1 MMAELKSETEER
13 ENSLVLLG
21 QTVTVL
27 ERVCREPS
35 SFGEIVSSSLLNET
49 KVTQALE
56 LLEDRLLIKR
66 KHKSI
71 NGRTKMVYYPNPEEI
86 SFQLLLQE
94 LCEQWQPKEI
104 KAKLKMKA
112 SSVEFVTEE
121 EGESFIK
128 SFENNK

>member
-1 MMAELKSETEER
+1 MAELKSEIEER
-13 ENSLVLLG
+13 ENLLVLLG

-27 ERVCREPS
+27 ERVCRKPS
-35 SFGEIVSSSLLNET
+35 PFSEIVSESLLNET

-56 LLEDRLLIKR
+56 FLEDHLLIKR
-66 KHKSI
+66 KHKST
-71 NGRTKMVYYPNPEEI
+71 NGGTKMFYYSSPKET
-86 SFQLLLQE
+86 FQSLLRK

-121 EGESFIK
+121 AGERFIK

>member
-66 KHKSI
+66 KHKLI
-71 NGRTKMVYYPNPEEI
+71 NGRTKMVYYSNPEGTP
-86 SFQLLLQE
+86 FQSLLE
-94 LCEQWQPKEI
+94 KLCEQCQSKGI
-104 KAKLKMKA
+104 KA
-112 SSVEFVTEE
+112 
-121 EGESFIK
+121 
-128 SFENNK
+128 